1 MPPGRTTRGA
11 DGMGIPSK
19 LGRATLCLLQE
30 RHALNPVIP
39 ANRLTYRHVRD
50 MVTGAMIDNDE
61 LFTKRDATAFLK
73 VSLPTIDRM
82 IRRGDFPIVKLSS
95 KAVRIRRSDFLAL
108 VAKRTITRSGED

>member
-1 MPPGRTTRGA
+1 M
-11 DGMGIPSK
+11 
-19 LGRATLCLLQE
+19 CLLQE
-30 RHALNPVIP
+30 GHVLNPVLP
-39 ANRLTYRHVRD
+39 TNGLTYRHVRD
-50 MVTGAMIDNDE
+50 MVTDAMIENDE

-95 KAVRIRRSDFLAL
+95 KAVRIRRSDLLAL